1 MEEKEP
7 AAETAQVGF
16 RDSRV
21 EQGMEYVL
29 SREEKERERKW
40 LVMAFGWKYS
50 RVLFRDYGYAEFPTK
65 SRLYLVK
72 W

>member
-29 SREEKERERKW
+29 SREEKERERKKVTGDAFRMKIFPRVIPRLW
-40 LVMAFGWKYS
+40 LRRIPDEVTS
-50 RVLFRDYGYAEFPTK
+50 LPC
-65 SRLYLVK
+65 
-72 W
+72 